1 MKYEFLKLNR
11 WLVLILIT
19 IFIGIGILPL
29 LQNKNNQTDLN
40 SQKER
45 FYQENHELLQSAVQS
60 MKATEA
66 PDDLIA
72 ASERELAAY
81 QDGLSGLSRNNQQQ
95 QITAELKI
103 AEIQLEKAKKG
114 YLLGATIPELE
125 LKVKELNF
133 FQHSNL
139 KWVDPFFTAV
149 PPASNFLLDTFLQLS
164 YPLLLSMGTLFIAL
178 VCSYEQRKNTMNFT
192 RITPQKPSAIMWHKI
207 SVMMLTLS
215 GFLIIGTS
223 GIFIFAA
230 LKGGVGN
237 FDYPIFFLD
246 SKEAIHQTTIL
257 SYLLL
262 LFFSTLLFF
271 FLLTLIGYLLQS
283 ISTPFLL
290 IFFILELSIFPLAL
304 GGMSDFIPVTIAR
317 ILPTNYWDFPRLILG
332 HNPWGSAAISFEKG
346 IFFIILSIM
355 LLFILNLVV
364 MKNKK
369 QQTISR

>member
-81 QDGLSGLSRNNQQQ
+81 QDGLSGLARNNQQQ

-133 FQHSNL
+133 FQHSKL

-164 YPLLLSMGTLFIAL
+164 YPLLLSMGALFIAL
-178 VCSYEQRKNTMNFT
+178 VCSYEQRKNTVNFM

-304 GGMSDFIPVTIAR
+304 GGMSDFIPVMIAR

-332 HNPWGSAAISFEKG
+332 YNPWGSAAISFEKG

-364 MKNKK
+364 MKNKT